1 MGGPGCPARTPGA
14 PGRLARSHSR
24 HFVMDDPFTGVA
36 WPRKVDP
43 EPDPFTAE
51 ERDLVLDFF
60 WRRKRHYYPLV
71 YTLFFTGLR
80 TGEAVGLRWG
90 AVNLRRSTLSV
101 RVSRTLGEDNPPKTK
116 KSTRPITLRPDVV
129 AVLRSM
135 HPIRAAAAGKWRD

>member
-1 MGGPGCPARTPGA
+1 M
-14 PGRLARSHSR
+14 
-24 HFVMDDPFTGVA
+24 
-36 WPRKVDP
+36 
-43 EPDPFTAE
+43 
-51 ERDLVLDFF
+51 LDFF

-90 AVNLRRSTLSV
+90 AVNLHRSTLSV

-129 AVLRSM
+129 VVLRSM